1 MVLARCSRLL
11 FLRSLSMPVSMLLSL
26 LVSTLVSM
34 VMPSP
39 LTLAS
44 TATPE
49 AQALIEELGLTEAST
64 PIAKHPLWK
73 PQKVVVMLPA
83 ALGVG
88 SAEFEAQL
96 ATAAGDVELVFERS
110 GGFVIPADMLAGAD
124 GVIGI
129 CTPPLLTQ
137 ADAKLIWVHNYTV
150 GMDHCKGAS
159 EAQLRDIV
167 FTNNKRLSGPAIAEH
182 AIAMLL
188 ALTHN
193 LPAYAAA
200 QSEARWAREI
210 SDNVSFGELKGK
222 TLLVVGLGGIGTEIA
237 WRAHG
242 LGMRVIATRNSSR
255 EGPDFV
261 EHVGLANELHALAGK
276 ADVIANALPLT
287 PATTGI
293 FNKAFF
299 DAVKPGAIFLS
310 VGRGQSTVT
319 SDLVAALESR
329 RLYGAGLDVTD
340 PEPLPKDSPLW
351 HLPNVIITPHVS
363 AAGDDSPLRTMI
375 IAVENLRRYVAGE
388 PLLNVVDMQ
397 KGY

>member
-1 MVLARCSRLL
+1 MAFTIRWHRFFILAIALL
-11 FLRSLSMPVSMLLSL
+11 
-26 LVSTLVSM
+26 
-34 VMPSP
+34 SP
-39 LTLAS
+39 LTLGS
-44 TATPE
+44 TPAPE
-49 AQALIEELGLTEAST
+49 AQALIAELGLTAASS
-64 PIAKHPLWK
+64 PIAKHAGWK
-73 PQKVVVMLPA
+73 PRRVVVMLLPTLGPA
-83 ALGVG
+83 TADY
-88 SAEFEAQL
+88 EAQL
-96 ATAAGDVELVFERS
+96 AKAAGDVELVIDRS
-110 GGFVIPADMLAGAD
+110 GSFVPAPELLVDAD
-124 GVIGI
+124 GVMGI
-129 CTPPLLTQ
+129 CTPPLLKNADTQ
-137 ADAKLIWVHNYTV
+137 LLWIHNYTV

-159 EAQLRDIV
+159 ETQLQDIV

-193 LPAYAAA
+193 LPAYGHA
-200 QSEARWAREI
+200 QRDARWERTL
-210 SDNVSFGELKGK
+210 SDGVSFGELKGK

-255 EGPDFV
+255 AGPDFV
-261 EHVGLANELHALAGK
+261 EYVGLANELLTLAGK

-319 SDLVAALESR
+319 GDLITALETR
-329 RLYGAGLDVTD
+329 QLFGAGLDVTD
-340 PEPLPKDSPLW
+340 PEPLPKESPLW
-351 HLPNVIITPHVS
+351 QLPNVIITPHVS
-363 AAGDDSPLRTMI
+363 AAGDDSPQRTMI

-388 PLLNVVDMQ
+388 PLLNVVDMR

>member
-1 MVLARCSRLL
+1 MIFTRRW
-11 FLRSLSMPVSMLLSL
+11 RLLSL
-26 LVSTLVSM
+26 LVSTVSL
-34 VMPSP
+34 SP

-49 AQALIEELGLTEAST
+49 AQALIKELGLTEAST

-73 PQKVVVMLPA
+73 PRKVVVMLLPT
-83 ALGVG
+83 LGIAT
-88 SAEFEAQL
+88 AEFEAQL

-110 GGFVIPADMLAGAD
+110 GGFVIPAEMLAGAD

-129 CTPPLLTQ
+129 CTPPLLSH
-137 ADAKLIWVHNYTV
+137 AAAKLIWVHNYNV
-150 GMDHCKGAS
+150 GMEYCNGAS
-159 EAQLRDIV
+159 EVQLRDIV

-193 LPAYAAA
+193 LPAYGNA
-200 QSEARWAREI
+200 QRESNWARGL
-210 SDNVSFGELKGK
+210 SDSASFGELKGK

-255 EGPDFV
+255 EGPEFV

-319 SDLVAALESR
+319 SDLIAALESHQ
-329 RLYGAGLDVTD
+329 LYGAGLDVTD
-340 PEPLPKDSPLW
+340 PEPLPKDSALW

-363 AAGDDSPLRTMI
+363 AGGNDSPQRTMI

>member
-1 MVLARCSRLL
+1 MVLTLYTRLL
-11 FLRSLSMPVSMLLSL
+11 LLLSM
-26 LVSTLVSM
+26 LVSTVTL
-34 VMPSP
+34 SP
-39 LTLAS
+39 LAQAS
-44 TATPE
+44 AAAPE

-73 PQKVVVMLPA
+73 PRKIVVMLPA
-83 ALGVG
+83 TLGLA
-88 SAEFEAQL
+88 SADFEAQL
-96 ATAAGDVELVFERS
+96 ATAAGDTELVFERS
-110 GGFVIPADMLAGAD
+110 GGFAIPAEMLAGAD
-124 GVIGI
+124 GVLGI
-129 CTPPLLTQ
+129 CTPPLLAN
-137 ADAKLIWVHNYTV
+137 ADATLIWVHNYTV
-150 GMDHCKGAS
+150 GMDYCKGAS
-159 EAQLRDIV
+159 DAQLRDIV

-193 LPAYAAA
+193 LPAYTIA
-200 QSEARWAREI
+200 QSEAKWERGLSEGVA
-210 SDNVSFGELKGK
+210 FGELKGK

-261 EHVGLANELHALAGK
+261 EYVGLANELHALAGK
-276 ADVIANALPLT
+276 ADVIANTLPLT

-293 FNKAFF
+293 FDKAFF

-319 SDLVAALESR
+319 ADLVAALESR
-329 RLYGAGLDVTD
+329 KLYGAGVDVTD
-340 PEPLPKDSPLW
+340 PEPLPGDSPLW

-363 AAGDDSPLRTMI
+363 AAGVDSPQRTMI